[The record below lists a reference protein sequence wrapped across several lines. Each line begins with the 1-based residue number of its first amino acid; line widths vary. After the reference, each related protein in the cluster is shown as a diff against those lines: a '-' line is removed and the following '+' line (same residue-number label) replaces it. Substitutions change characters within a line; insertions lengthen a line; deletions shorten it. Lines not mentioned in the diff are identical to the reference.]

1 MIGTMRKAGQTLGAF
16 FARPGVQK
24 FAKDAAINAA
34 IEGGV
39 GVAAEQLLPRA
50 LGVQPQASLGES
62 ILRQGVSSA
71 IGAPLA
77 TGLEQKGI
85 PKVIANFAG
94 QLAGQPIGQSVTQA
108 ILPGNQAYPL
118 GIDPEPH
125 EAGHAQYG
133 QLMAAQQIE
142 AASERERYNNMI
154 NLAMA
159 RKYNPPSFIHH
170 QSSRTPAQDVA
181 MNLVK
186 TGFNSTAY

>member
-1 MIGTMRKAGQTLGAF
+1 MIGTMRKAGQALGAF

-50 LGVQPQASLGES
+50 LGVQPEASLSES
-62 ILRQGVSSA
+62 ILRQGIGAA
-71 IGAPLA
+71 IGSPIA
-77 TGLEQKGI
+77 TGLEQKGVN
-85 PKVIANFAG
+85 KTIANFAG

-108 ILPGNQAYPL
+108 VLPGNQGYPL
-118 GIDPEPH
+118 GIDPEPA
-125 EAGHAQYG
+125 EAGYAHYG
-133 QLMAAQQIE
+133 QLMAQQQIE

-159 RKYNPPSFIHH
+159 RNYNPPSFIRH
-170 QSSRTPAQDVA
+170 SSSGSSPQDAVNEMLRLSK
-181 MNLVK
+181 MNY
-186 TGFNSTAY
+186 F